1 MCLELFYQQ
10 IGEKDVNLT
19 INQVK
24 EDLIPEQ
31 LYSNTL
37 EMQANEGQV
46 HINPIDPSP
55 AVAAHA
61 VLSGHSHLEK
71 WQLFHIFPHFS
82 RGEPKKLHIGVQYIK
97 LKAIKCSSKY
107 QRNHFENRYS

>member
-31 LYSNTL
+31 LYSNTF

-46 HINPIDPSP
+46 HVKPITCNQ
-55 AVAAHA
+55 HY
-61 VLSGHSHLEK
+61 VLKTYLVTKALSKIMSFLK
-71 WQLFHIFPHFS
+71 LNILFSYPDTF
-82 RGEPKKLHIGVQYIK
+82 KDV
-97 LKAIKCSSKY
+97 
-107 QRNHFENRYS
+107 